1 MSLSDAVTKAKPIKD
16 NIWLYGQPGI
26 GKTSLLAA
34 MPDVFVIVTSKESG
48 LNKLIDRGR
57 VGEIP
62 HTPPVETWEDFW
74 SVIQELAEGDHPYG
88 MVAIDSITDIAEMAK
103 DYIVRTEY
111 DGCLTKYGSSW
122 GVGTSKYK
130 ALLGKAMDLFF
141 VMNHRDKSVGV
152 IMTSGAEAQRRND
165 PQAGEYNQ
173 WGPQIEKNAYEL
185 FSKGFD
191 MILFLR
197 HDAQVDR
204 DGRAVAGTTRVLY
217 TEGDN
222 TFIAKNRH
230 GLPRYI
236 PLGLSG
242 DEACANLGKAIV
254 AAKQ

>member
-1 MSLSDAVTKAKPIKD
+1 MGLGDTLTKAQASKD
-16 NIWLYGQPGI
+16 NIWLVGQPGI

-34 MPDVFVIVTSKESG
+34 MPDVFVIVTGKESG

-57 VGEIP
+57 VSEVP
-62 HTPPVETWEDFW
+62 HTPPVESWEDFW
-74 SVIQELAEGDHPYG
+74 SVLTELATLDHKFG
-88 MVAIDSITDIAEMAK
+88 MVGIDSITDIAELAK

-130 ALLGKAMDLFF
+130 ALLGKMIEKFF
-141 VMNHRDKSVGV
+141 ALNHREPSVGV
-152 IMTSGAEAQRRND
+152 VMTSGAEAQRRND

-173 WGPQIEKNAYEL
+173 WSPQIEKNAFEL
-185 FSKGFD
+185 LSKAVD

-204 DGRAVAGTTRVLY
+204 EGRAVAGTTRVLY

-236 PLGLSG
+236 SLGMSA
-242 DEACANLGKAIV
+242 DEACGNLGRAIV
-254 AAKQ
+254 AAKK